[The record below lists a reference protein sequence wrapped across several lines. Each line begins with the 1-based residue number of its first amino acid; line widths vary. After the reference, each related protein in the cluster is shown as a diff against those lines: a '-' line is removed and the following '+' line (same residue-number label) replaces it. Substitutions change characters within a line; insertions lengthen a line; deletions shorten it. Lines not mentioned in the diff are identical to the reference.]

1 MKLSTKKCNQCG
13 SFLYVAGKKIEKIDN
28 YSPITVTVYKCSN
41 KECQDDIDKKTLA
54 RIKDTD
60 DQKKAK
66 EVRLQQKLKDAKIKK
81 EDTLKKITPKKSSKK

>member
-1 MKLSTKKCNQCG
+1 MKLSDKKCNQCG

-28 YSPITVTVYKCSN
+28 YSPITVTLYKCSN

-66 EVRLQQKLKDAKIKK
+66 EVRLQQKIKDAKKK
-81 EDTLKKITPKKSSKK
+81 KKILLKK